1 MYFLKQVVYAKRKVV
16 DGDPLSDHPEP
27 PFPYCFL
34 FFFFFFYEIG
44 ALTLLQAAHAQ
55 VWGRVVPCN
64 EGALH

>member
-16 DGDPLSDHPEP
+16 DGVPLYDHPEP

-34 FFFFFFYEIG
+34 FFFFFLRDWCTG
-44 ALTLLQAAHAQ
+44 TLLQAAHAQ

>member
-16 DGDPLSDHPEP
+16 DGVPLSDHPEH
-27 PFPYCFL
+27 PFPYCL
-34 FFFFFFYEIG
+34 FFFKEIS

-55 VWGRVVPCN
+55 VWGRVFPCN

>member
-1 MYFLKQVVYAKRKVV
+1 MRSAKWSMVTLFPIIRNL
-16 DGDPLSDHPEP
+16 LSRIAS
-27 PFPYCFL
+27 C

>member
-1 MYFLKQVVYAKRKVV
+1 MRSAKWSMVT
-16 DGDPLSDHPEP
+16 L
-27 PFPYCFL
+27 FPIIRNLPSFPVL
-34 FFFFFFYEIG
+34 LLVFFFFFFYEIG